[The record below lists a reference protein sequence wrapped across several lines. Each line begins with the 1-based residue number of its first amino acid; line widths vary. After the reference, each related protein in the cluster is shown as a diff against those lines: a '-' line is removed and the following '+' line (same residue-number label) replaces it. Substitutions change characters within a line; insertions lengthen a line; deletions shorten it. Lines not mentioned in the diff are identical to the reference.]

1 MANVVK
7 SGNIFRKSFTFAN
20 KDVAKWFPGHMHK
33 GMQQMMTRL
42 KKVDCII
49 EIRDARI
56 PISGNNPKFAGLL
69 RARPHLLILNKADLC
84 DMSHKE
90 SVLEELH
97 KDGIQEVLWTNCKE
111 QFPKSIKRNLIPTIM
126 KLIDSHPRYKKTEL
140 SMYNVM
146 VIGIPNIGKSSFINT
161 VRRTHVQ
168 KGNATAVGAK
178 AGITRSVIEKI
189 KVSANPKI
197 FVYDTPGVLAPEVKN
212 ISVGMKLALCSC
224 LQDHLVGE
232 DIIVDYMLFWLNRH
246 QKFQYVTEFELKEPT
261 DDILFLLNHVAK
273 KNNKYI
279 KHRSLD
285 SNQGR
290 IVYRPDFTAAA
301 NIILQKFRAGDF
313 GPVMLDAKINNLSS
327 CTGQV

>member
-1 MANVVK
+1 
-7 SGNIFRKSFTFAN
+7 
-20 KDVAKWFPGHMHK
+20 MHK

-42 KKVDCII
+42 KKVDCVI

-111 QFPKSIKRNLIPTIM
+111 Q
-126 KLIDSHPRYKKTEL
+126 YKKTEL
-140 SMYNVM
+140 SVYNVM
-146 VIGIPNIGKSSFINT
+146 VIGIPNIGKSSFINA

-168 KGNATAVGAK
+168 KGSATAVGAK

-197 FVYDTPGVLAPEVKN
+197 YVYDTPGVLAPEVKN

-246 QKFQYVTEFELKEPT
+246 QKFQYVTEFELEEPT

-313 GPVMLDAKINNLSS
+313 GPVMLDAKINN
-327 CTGQV
+327 